1 MKQSVLI
8 LSIICLCLR
17 AEAQKALEWQIKMGI
32 YSDFFKYPSLDPA
45 LTWRI
50 APYTTW
56 GTIGIGVKIKKWNT
70 LAQINFDTKITM
82 KQSNFAWQRGFG
94 GVNIFSPNTTY
105 NIKEGEYVNASYYYF
120 NPVNILYSLTDN
132 DKRFRVYLGLG
143 LTGRHE
149 SVSTIQFLD
158 GRPWDVLGSFK
169 RLLFMPSLK
178 TELQYTFGKR
188 FFLSTHANYTYYSE
202 EPNHYL
208 QLAFSTGLR
217 F

>member
-1 MKQSVLI
+1 MRVIFIALF
-8 LSIICLCLR
+8 LSLCTF
-17 AEAQKALEWQIKMGI
+17 AEAQKALEWQFKMGI

-50 APYTTW
+50 APFTKW
-56 GTIGIGVKIKKWNT
+56 GTIGIGVHIKKWRT

-94 GVNIFSPNTTY
+94 GVVSIFPNTTY

-120 NPVNILYSLTDN
+120 NPANILYSLTGN
-132 DKRFRVYLGLG
+132 DKRFRVYLGIG
-143 LTGRHE
+143 VIGRYE
-149 SVSTIQFLD
+149 VVSTIQFLD
-158 GRPWDVLGSFK
+158 GQVWDVLGGFN

-178 TELQYTFGKR
+178 AELQYTFGKR
-188 FFLSTHANYTYYSE
+188 FFLSTHANYTYFSE

-208 QLAFSTGLR
+208 QLAFNTGLR